1 MEVLMERKQ
10 FFTSKNIAYLAVLLA
25 LVVVLQI
32 VGTLIGRLGVTAPSL
47 VLIPIVLGGILL
59 GTAAGSLLG
68 FIFGVVV
75 IVMGATGLDGFTS
88 ILLAEQPL
96 LTVLLCLVKGTA
108 AGFVAGILNTVI
120 GKKNHPEIIGTI
132 GQLRHPEK
140 VHVIYSPEEAEQ
152 LVIAPDVPVGF
163 VTQTT
168 LSVDDTA
175 EIIAVLQKKIKNL
188 LAMSRSDICF
198 ATTNRQSAV
207 KALAARTPVV
217 VIIGSANSS
226 NSRQLKETALKSG
239 AEKAF
244 LIDNAAELDFA
255 EIGDSIGI
263 SAGASAPE
271 KLVEDLLTELKVH
284 YDKIK
289 IHHVNSVKK
298 G

>member
-1 MEVLMERKQ
+1 M
-10 FFTSKNIAYLAVLLA
+10 
-25 LVVVLQI
+25 
-32 VGTLIGRLGVTAPSL
+32 
-47 VLIPIVLGGILL
+47 
-59 GTAAGSLLG
+59 
-68 FIFGVVV
+68 
-75 IVMGATGLDGFTS
+75 
-88 ILLAEQPL
+88 
-96 LTVLLCLVKGTA
+96 
-108 AGFVAGILNTVI
+108 
-120 GKKNHPEIIGTI
+120 
-132 GQLRHPEK
+132 
-140 VHVIYSPEEAEQ
+140 
-152 LVIAPDVPVGF
+152 
-163 VTQTT
+163 
-168 LSVDDTA
+168 DDTA
-175 EIIAVLQKKIKNL
+175 EIIAVLQKKFKNL

-244 LIDNAAELDFA
+244 LIDNADELNFA

-271 KLVEDLLTELKVH
+271 KLVEDLLTELKAH